1 MSDYRL
7 SVRAIIINNDKIMLN
22 EFNNGEYYN
31 LPGGGLEIGET
42 LRDCVER
49 EVYEE
54 SGYRVK
60 VCEMLYIYEYNPERD
75 RYRYGSRGALSHVF
89 KCEIN
94 LDYDVDERTVIDSD
108 PNGTSRSTGC
118 KWIPVSEL
126 NNINLVPRI
135 NNTIIND
142 LNCNNMA
149 TKFLE
154 DIH

>member
-1 MSDYRL
+1 M
-7 SVRAIIINNDKIMLN
+7 
-22 EFNNGEYYN
+22 
-31 LPGGGLEIGET
+31 
-42 LRDCVER
+42 
-49 EVYEE
+49 
-54 SGYRVK
+54 
-60 VCEMLYIYEYNPERD
+60 
-75 RYRYGSRGALSHVF
+75 
-89 KCEIN
+89 
-94 LDYDVDERTVIDSD
+94 DERTVIDSD